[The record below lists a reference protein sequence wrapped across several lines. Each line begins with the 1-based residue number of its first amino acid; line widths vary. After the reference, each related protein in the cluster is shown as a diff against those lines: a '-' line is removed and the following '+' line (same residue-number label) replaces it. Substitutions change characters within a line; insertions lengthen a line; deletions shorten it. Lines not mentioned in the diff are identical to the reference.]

1 MNHGRVGFGAVVLGD
16 GSVLVVGDDMACFP
30 GPAEPGSELAEVY
43 EPASDRWVDIE
54 SLNKPR
60 KTPATVA
67 LADGSAMVIGGV
79 NPDDVA
85 FSSTKLLSPA
95 TRTWAEGPL
104 LNVARGLPLAAVL
117 SDGRVLVAS
126 VVGADETSART
137 TTEIY
142 DPQGRE
148 WTPGPPLDGPYIDS
162 LVALADGRV
171 LAVGSAF
178 EISLWLEI
186 FDPTGESWT
195 TINPPSQG
203 HVAPQFV
210 ALADG
215 GILAVGGFVEGIE
228 GERELTNLAERYDP
242 LNDKWV
248 DVAPMPTARADASLV
263 RRANGTVL
271 VMGGFAGGPNETDLR
286 ALKTVEAFDPST
298 GRWSAGPD
306 LLEPRENSKALV
318 LDDGSVLLMGGDA
331 QFNVQGDTPFCP
343 APINSV
349 ERLAAS
355 AP

>member
-1 MNHGRVGFGAVVLGD
+1 MNHARVGFGAVGLGD
-16 GSVLVVGDDMACFP
+16 GSVLVVGDDMACYP
-30 GPAEPGSELAEVY
+30 GGAEPGSELAEVY
-43 EPASDRWVDIE
+43 EPAGDRWVDIE

-60 KTPATVA
+60 KIPATVG

-79 NPDDVA
+79 NSDDVP
-85 FSSTKLLSPA
+85 FSSTKILSPA
-95 TRTWAEGPL
+95 TRTWTDGPL
-104 LNVARGLPLAAVL
+104 LDVARGVPLAAVL
-117 SDGRVLVAS
+117 GDGRVLVAS

-142 DPQGRE
+142 DPEGRE

-195 TINPPSQG
+195 AINPPSHG
-203 HVAPQFV
+203 HVAPQFI

-215 GILAVGGFVEGIE
+215 GILAVGGFVESA
-228 GERELTNLAERYDP
+228 GERELTNLAERYDA

-248 DVAPMPTARADASLV
+248 DVAPMPTARADAALV
-263 RRANGTVL
+263 RLADGTVL
-271 VMGGFAGGPNETDLR
+271 VMGGFAGGPDETDLR
-286 ALKTVEAFDPST
+286 ALTTVEAFDPST
-298 GRWSAGPD
+298 GRWTTGPG
-306 LLEPRENSKALV
+306 LLEPREHGKALV

-331 QFNVQGDTPFCP
+331 EFNVQGDTPFCP
-343 APINSV
+343 SPISSV
-349 ERLAAS
+349 ERLAAG